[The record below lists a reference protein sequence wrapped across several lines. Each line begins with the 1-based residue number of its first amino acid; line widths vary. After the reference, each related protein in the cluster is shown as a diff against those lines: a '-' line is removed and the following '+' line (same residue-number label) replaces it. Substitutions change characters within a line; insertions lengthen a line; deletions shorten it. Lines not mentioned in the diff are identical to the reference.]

1 MERPE
6 VEILIDQVP
15 AMLMGIIREAVAA
28 CPSVRI
34 VAENVAPADVPAA
47 VEQYRPDVIILG
59 NARALGDEAQVAGL
73 LGQPRPP
80 CRIVTLFD
88 EDRAA
93 RLHQWKRSVTI
104 VEKPSTATLRAA
116 ILGDSADG

>member
-15 AMLMGIIREAVAA
+15 PMLMGIIREVVAA
-28 CPSVRI
+28 CPSVRV
-34 VAENVAPADVPAA
+34 VAENVAPGDVPAA
-47 VEQYRPDVIILG
+47 VEKYHPDVIILG

-73 LGQPRPP
+73 LGEPRPP

-93 RLHQWKRSVTI
+93 RLHQWQRSVTV

-116 ILGDSADG
+116 ILGDRADG

>member
-1 MERPE
+1 MEPPQ

-15 AMLMGIIREAVAA
+15 PMLMGIIREVVSA
-28 CPSVRI
+28 CPSVRV

-47 VEQYRPDVIILG
+47 VEHYRPDVIILG
-59 NARALGDEAQVAGL
+59 NARALGDQAEVASL

-93 RLHQWKRSVTI
+93 RLHQWQRSVTI
-104 VEKPSTATLRAA
+104 VEKPSTETLRAA

>member
-1 MERPE
+1 VEPPE

-15 AMLMGIIREAVAA
+15 AMMMGIIREVVAA
-28 CPSVRI
+28 CPRVRV
-34 VAENVAPADVPAA
+34 VAENVAPGDVPAA
-47 VEQYRPDVIILG
+47 VEQHRPDVIILG
-59 NARALGDEAQVAGL
+59 NARALGSQADVANL

-93 RLHQWKRSVTI
+93 RLHQWQRSVTV
-104 VEKPSTATLRAA
+104 VEKPSAASLRAA

>member
-1 MERPE
+1 MERRE

-15 AMLMGIIREAVAA
+15 AMLMGIIREVVAA
-28 CPSVRI
+28 CPSVRV
-34 VAENVAPADVPAA
+34 VAENVAAADVPAA
-47 VEQYRPDVIILG
+47 VERYRPDVVILG
-59 NARALGDEAQVAGL
+59 NAGALGDEAEVARL

-88 EDRAA
+88 EDRTA
-93 RLHQWKRSVTI
+93 RLHQWKRSVTV
-104 VEKPSTATLRAA
+104 VERPSTATLRAA